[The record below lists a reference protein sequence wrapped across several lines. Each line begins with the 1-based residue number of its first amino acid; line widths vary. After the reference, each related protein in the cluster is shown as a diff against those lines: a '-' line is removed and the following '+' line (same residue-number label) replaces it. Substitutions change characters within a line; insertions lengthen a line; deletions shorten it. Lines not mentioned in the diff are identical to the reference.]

1 MDSRRDELTQH
12 EPADSPNWPTLL
24 GRAVDDVSRI
34 LQAEIHLFEAHL
46 SALVE
51 TAIKNALVML
61 IVLSTFVVGGT
72 CFAGA
77 AIVLLQRWLQEWSIA
92 FALAGGL
99 LFAVGIGLWL
109 VLGPRAKDTLQ
120 PGSGHS

>member
-46 SALVE
+46 RAVVE
-51 TAIKNALVML
+51 TAIKNAVATL
-61 IVLSTFVVGGT
+61 IVLSTFVAGGT
-72 CFAGA
+72 CFVGA
-77 AIVLLQRWLQEWSIA
+77 AIVLLHRWLQEWWIA
-92 FALAGGL
+92 FTLAGGML
-99 LFAVGIGLWL
+99 LAVGIGLWL
-109 VLGPRAKDTLQ
+109 ALAPLAKDTLQ
-120 PGSGHS
+120 SGSEQ